1 MKIEIY
7 DVLVLDF
14 GDGISSNFPLVASLV
29 PNSRGLISDANSLI
43 PWHHILF
50 SSPHITEQKFLQLG
64 GTTRP
69 LPAEQLANWKTIC
82 SSSLLW
88 MVYGLIFPW
97 KFGLRT
103 RFPRKKK
110 YYVSGTL
117 KSVSQSHISLHKR
130 KLTLHWESN
139 QINRLQKCLCVL
151 TLMVQ
156 SNLLRCTFI
165 ILFFVSGTLDGLCT
179 YFKKSWTFWTEDRAW
194 RNPSI
199 IQWGL

>member
-64 GTTRP
+64 GMTRP

-97 KFGLRT
+97 KFGLR
-103 RFPRKKK
+103 
-110 YYVSGTL
+110 YYVLGSREKKVLRKWNIEKRQSESHFT
-117 KSVSQSHISLHKR
+117 SQKKANLALR
-130 KLTLHWESN
+130 K
-139 QINRLQKCLCVL
+139 
-151 TLMVQ
+151 
-156 SNLLRCTFI
+156 
-165 ILFFVSGTLDGLCT
+165 
-179 YFKKSWTFWTEDRAW
+179 
-194 RNPSI
+194 
-199 IQWGL
+199 